1 MSRRRDPLRHRI
13 ASSVVRTLF
22 HAPAA
27 WLARLA
33 PRRPAGDPLDPRLAF
48 LLHASNRLR
57 LDELTSH
64 DPVKARRRTR
74 RSLPLLAGPRR
85 PLTRVHETTFAGP
98 GGPLRLRIYEPHKL
112 ARPAPALLYIHG
124 GGWVIGDLDTHDSP
138 CSRLAELGQCVV
150 LSLEYRLAPEHKF
163 PAAVDDALAAFRW
176 LADHTAELNLDPTRL
191 AVAGDSAGGNL
202 STVIAQTA
210 TRERWPVRPCFQ
222 LLLYPGLDFRRG
234 HASHRSFAD
243 GYLLTAASIDWFM
256 KHYLRGP
263 DDIHDLRVSPLLAPD
278 LAGLPPAYISTAG
291 FDPLRDEAHEY
302 AERLREADVPVELAQ
317 NPSLVHGFIGLVDA
331 IPAAAAALD
340 HAALALH
347 RALHR
352 Q

>member
-33 PRRPAGDPLDPRLAF
+33 PRRPADDPLDPRLAF

-112 ARPAPALLYIHG
+112 ERPAPALLYIHG

-302 AERLREADVPVELAQ
+302 ADRLRAAGVPVELAQ